1 VLPEARFESAAPLRA
16 ASQAQAASGRAQP
29 LLAADRVLHP
39 PAARACRAQARLQ
52 PGAAAQ
58 LAVLQPRAVSWRA
71 VVPAASP
78 DEAAEPRQGVE
89 AQQGGAVAER
99 QPAAARA
106 AAGVQRRAV
115 AVVQDEAAAALQPE
129 VVPDAAGVVRQRE
142 APDVPAAARPS
153 AVPWVC
159 RRDRLRPWLGQAR
172 AAHPAHAMRGWRI
185 A

>member
-1 VLPEARFESAAPLRA
+1 VL
-16 ASQAQAASGRAQP
+16 Q
-29 LLAADRVLHP
+29 P

-58 LAVLQPRAVSWRA
+58 LAVLQPRAASWRA
-71 VVPAASP
+71 AVPAASP
-78 DEAAEPRQGVE
+78 DEAAEAVRQPEAPAVAEEPRQGVE

-115 AVVQDEAAAALQPE
+115 AVVQDEATAALQPE